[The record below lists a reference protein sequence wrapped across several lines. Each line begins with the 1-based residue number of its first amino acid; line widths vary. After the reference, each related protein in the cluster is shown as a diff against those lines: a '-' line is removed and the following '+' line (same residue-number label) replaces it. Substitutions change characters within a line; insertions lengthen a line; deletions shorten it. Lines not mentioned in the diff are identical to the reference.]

1 MTGVSTPSR
10 AVLITG
16 CSTGIGRA
24 TAEHLAARGWTVY
37 ASARRPESIDG
48 LVEKGCRTL
57 ALDVTDEASMRN
69 AVETVTKETGAVGVL
84 VNNAGYGLEGAA
96 EVTPMDEIRRQ
107 FETNVF
113 GPFRLCQLV
122 LPGMREQRWG
132 RVVNISSVGGKMTLP
147 GGAYYHASKHAVE
160 AFSDALRFE
169 TAGFGV
175 RVIVVEPGL
184 IKTEFANTVNAHVQ
198 RDAAGPYAAF
208 NEAVAERVATAY
220 DGVMGKLGG
229 AVGPEAVAEVIERAI
244 TRDRPKSRYRITSGA
259 RFILTTRKLLPDRA
273 YDAFLRTQYPRPKP
287 R

>member
-1 MTGVSTPSR
+1 VPSK

-24 TAEHLAARGWTVY
+24 TAAHLASQGWPVY
-37 ASARRPESIDG
+37 ATARRLESIADLG
-48 LVEKGCRTL
+48 EKGCKTL
-57 ALDVTDEASMRN
+57 ALDVTDETSMRA
-69 AVETVTKETGAVGVL
+69 AVDTVRSEAGAVGVL

-113 GPFRLCQLV
+113 GLFRLCQLV
-122 LPGMREQRWG
+122 LPGMRAQRWG
-132 RVVNISSVGGKMTLP
+132 RIVNISSVGGKMTLP

-184 IKTEFANTVNAHVQ
+184 IKTEFANTVNTHVE
-198 RDAAGPYAAF
+198 RADAGPYAAF
-208 NEAVAERVATAY
+208 NEAVARNVVNAY
-220 DGVMGKLGG
+220 DGIMGKLGG

-244 TRDRPKSRYRITSGA
+244 TRERPRTRYRITSGA
-259 RFILTTRKLLPDRA
+259 RFILTMRKILPDRG
-273 YDAFLRTQYPRPKP
+273 YDAFLRTQYPRPKSQ
-287 R
+287 